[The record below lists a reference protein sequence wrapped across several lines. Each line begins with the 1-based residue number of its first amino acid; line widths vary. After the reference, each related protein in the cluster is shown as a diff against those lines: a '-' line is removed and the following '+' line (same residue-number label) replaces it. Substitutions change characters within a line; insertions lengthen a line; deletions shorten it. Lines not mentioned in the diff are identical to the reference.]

1 MADPTTHTGSSRTIE
16 EIAKEIKETHARLIH
31 LQAELSSASNSQHKA
46 DAVEPGELSLDDYMR
61 YGRQMIVSQV
71 GLSGQTKL
79 RRASVLVVGAGGLG
93 CPALLYLARA
103 GVGNI
108 SIVDHDTVELS
119 NLHRQVLHSDS
130 TLGLNKAESARI
142 NLLA

>member
-1 MADPTTHTGSSRTIE
+1 
-16 EIAKEIKETHARLIH
+16 
-31 LQAELSSASNSQHKA
+31 
-46 DAVEPGELSLDDYMR
+46 MR

-103 GVGNI
+103 GVGNATYPSSTMI
-108 SIVDHDTVELS
+108 PSNSLTCIVRSSILI
-119 NLHRQVLHSDS
+119 LPSD
-130 TLGLNKAESARI
+130 
-142 NLLA
+142 

>member
-1 MADPTTHTGSSRTIE
+1 
-16 EIAKEIKETHARLIH
+16 
-31 LQAELSSASNSQHKA
+31 
-46 DAVEPGELSLDDYMR
+46 
-61 YGRQMIVSQV
+61 
-71 GLSGQTKL
+71 LSGQTKL

-142 NLLA
+142 NLLAKLKNSRRNSQRNQANSRKTYPSAG